1 MDQIK
6 KENAKSVRLAKS
18 VSPSQTL
25 SSSSRSYISFE
36 SASMIPSTRSN
47 TKNSKKEN
55 FMFNV
60 NTKSKVSW
68 IFLTV
73 LTKKSS

>member
-1 MDQIK
+1 
-6 KENAKSVRLAKS
+6 
-18 VSPSQTL
+18 L

-36 SASMIPSTRSN
+36 SASMIPPTPRSN

-60 NTKSKVSW
+60 NTKSKVS
-68 IFLTV
+68 
-73 LTKKSS
+73 